1 MSRPRRHRKVRFL
14 PEVNYFKPAG
24 VRMSEIEYSILTV
37 DEFEA
42 IRLKDLEGLQQEEA
56 AKKMNVS
63 QPTFFRLLNSAR
75 KKIAD
80 AIVNGKAI
88 KIEGGVY
95 KMVGISRGRG
105 GRGRMRGQ
113 FAAGPG
119 GYCVC
124 PKCKHKVP
132 HRVGVPCYNIKC
144 PNCSSPMT
152 RSD

>member
-1 MSRPRRHRKVRFL
+1 MPRPRRHRKVRFL

-24 VRMSEIEYSILTV
+24 IRMSNLEESILTV

-63 QPTFFRLLNSAR
+63 QPTFFRLLDSAR

-95 KMVGISRGRG
+95 KMVGIGRGRG

-124 PKCKHKVP
+124 PKCNNKIPHKA
-132 HRVGVPCYNIKC
+132 GVPCYKIKC
-144 PNCSSPMT
+144 PKCGTLMV
-152 RSD
+152 RG